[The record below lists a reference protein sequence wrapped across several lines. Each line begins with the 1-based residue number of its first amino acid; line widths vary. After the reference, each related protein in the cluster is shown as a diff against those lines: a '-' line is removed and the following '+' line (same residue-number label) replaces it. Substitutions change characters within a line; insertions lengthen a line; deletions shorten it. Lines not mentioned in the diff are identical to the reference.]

1 MPHVGAYHITNNQNQ
16 MTKNKHFPRDG
27 EDIPIPKAKRV
38 FSISESPNAV
48 WMGEMIKKC
57 LILNV

>member
-1 MPHVGAYHITNNQNQ
+1 